1 MMSEA
6 SKAFQQGDLASA
18 RRLLQAQE
26 NIRPAQMEMLAAIA
40 ILEGK
45 YDDAIGNLGSLLP
58 HSRANQLRRHRIKRR
73 LSLVYFHTN
82 QYDLAAALG
91 LGDPL
96 TKLMRHFGGE
106 PNVIDWSGQSLVRL
120 PFRQDTEWELP
131 QVELTINGERLE
143 AKIDTGGDL
152 LSVPWALAG
161 SLGLEAAATSTGRFA
176 GGDKAKIGWGRAEH
190 VELGDVA
197 IANVPISLNG
207 MAHPV
212 VGTGLLRLFQSTL
225 DYPGHR
231 LLLRPRGSRPIG
243 GVPFLLAGTHLMI
256 VDGSIAGVPTKLLV
270 DSGLE
275 ADNDASFLASE
286 PVMRQAGI
294 PTPATV
300 RSTGNSGAGT
310 THLDIGAFS
319 VAEVTLGATTRTN
332 LTGLTGIFP
341 QQLAKPR
348 TLGFPLGGL
357 VSHNFLRHYQ
367 WTLDFGQM
375 RMTLEQPRA
384 AS

>member
-1 MMSEA
+1 
-6 SKAFQQGDLASA
+6 
-18 RRLLQAQE
+18 
-26 NIRPAQMEMLAAIA
+26 
-40 ILEGK
+40 
-45 YDDAIGNLGSLLP
+45 
-58 HSRANQLRRHRIKRR
+58 
-73 LSLVYFHTN
+73 
-82 QYDLAAALG
+82 
-91 LGDPL
+91 
-96 TKLMRHFGGE
+96 
-106 PNVIDWSGQSLVRL
+106 
-120 PFRQDTEWELP
+120 
-131 QVELTINGERLE
+131 
-143 AKIDTGGDL
+143 
-152 LSVPWALAG
+152 
-161 SLGLEAAATSTGRFA
+161 
-176 GGDKAKIGWGRAEH
+176 
-190 VELGDVA
+190 
-197 IANVPISLNG
+197 
-207 MAHPV
+207 
-212 VGTGLLRLFQSTL
+212 
-225 DYPGHR
+225 
-231 LLLRPRGSRPIG
+231 
-243 GVPFLLAGTHLMI
+243 MI